1 MTPPFLNLGDIMRSY
16 TNFGLLILRLA
27 LGVCLFMHGVAKI
40 MNGIS
45 GVKSMLVAK
54 NIPEFVAYGVYLGE
68 IVAPVMIILGLFCR
82 IGALLVLGLCG
93 IILYVAYPDLTA
105 MSSHGGFTAEILYLY
120 IGISFCFLVCGG
132 GRFAIVKD

>member
-1 MTPPFLNLGDIMRSY
+1 MGSY

-40 MNGIS
+40 MNGVS

-68 IVAPVMIILGLFCR
+68 IVAPIMIILGLFCR
-82 IGALLVLGLCG
+82 IGALIVFGLS
-93 IILYVAYPDLTA
+93 IVILYVAYPDLGA
-105 MSSHGGFTAEILYLY
+105 MNAHGGLSAEILYLY
-120 IGISFCFLVCGG
+120 LGISICLIATGG
-132 GRFAIVKD
+132 GRFSVIKD

>member
-1 MTPPFLNLGDIMRSY
+1 MPKSFP
-16 TNFGLLILRLA
+16 NFGLLMLRLT

-40 MNGIS
+40 MNGVGGIK
-45 GVKSMLVAK
+45 GMLGAK
-54 NIPEFVAYGVYLGE
+54 GLPEFIAYGVYLGE

-120 IGISFCFLVCGG
+120 IGISLCLLVCGG

>member
-1 MTPPFLNLGDIMRSY
+1 MAPPFLNLGDIMRSY

-40 MNGIS
+40 MNGVS

-68 IVAPVMIILGLFCR
+68 IVAPVMIILGLFC
-82 IGALLVLGLCG
+82 
-93 IILYVAYPDLTA
+93 
-105 MSSHGGFTAEILYLY
+105 
-120 IGISFCFLVCGG
+120 
-132 GRFAIVKD
+132 

>member
-1 MTPPFLNLGDIMRSY
+1 MRSY

-105 MSSHGGFTAEILYLY
+105 MNSHGGFAAEILYLY
-120 IGISFCFLVCGG
+120 IGISLCLLATGG
-132 GRFAIVKD
+132 GRFAIIKD

>member
-1 MTPPFLNLGDIMRSY
+1 MRSY
-16 TNFGLLILRLA
+16 TNFGLLVVRLA

-93 IILYVAYPDLTA
+93 IILYAAYPDLTA
-105 MSSHGGFTAEILYLY
+105 MNSHGGFTAEILYLY
-120 IGISFCFLVCGG
+120 IGISLCILACGSG
-132 GRFAIVKD
+132 KFAVKQD

>member
-1 MTPPFLNLGDIMRSY
+1 MRSY
-16 TNFGLLILRLA
+16 TNFGLLVVRLT

-40 MNGIS
+40 MNGVS
-45 GVKSMLVAK
+45 DVKSMLVAK

-82 IGALLVLGLCG
+82 IGALLVLGLSG

-105 MSSHGGFTAEILYLY
+105 MNSHGGFAAEILYLY
-120 IGISFCFLVCGG
+120 IGISLCILACGSG
-132 GRFAIVKD
+132 KFAVKQD

>member
-1 MTPPFLNLGDIMRSY
+1 MRSF
-16 TNFGLLILRLA
+16 TNFGLLVVRLT

-40 MNGIS
+40 MNGVS
-45 GVKSMLVAK
+45 GVKSMLMAK

-93 IILYVAYPDLTA
+93 IILYVAYPDPTA

-120 IGISFCFLVCGG
+120 IGISFCLLVCGG
-132 GRFAIVKD
+132 GRFAIIKD